1 MRIKFLI
8 LFIISLFFLLSC
20 DLNTKFDNPYDKN
33 SEAYIPDNDSDSD
46 ETDDDSDK
54 TDTEPGNDEDEKTN
68 TDDSSDSGIT
78 DNDSTDTAPD
88 QGDSAHNDDTDTGSD
103 DSDTDTKPDEDTDT
117 TPDNESDE
125 DEIQDE
131 DEIDDSESSHSSVA
145 LGNICTGQTRC
156 YNNTE
161 EITCPTS
168 SSADFF
174 GQDAQYTSRCTAQSF
189 TLGSGSQAGTVIDNK
204 TGLIWEQSPSENT
217 YTWEDAPNH
226 CTELNN
232 SNYGG
237 KSNWRVPNPLELLTI
252 VDGNKYGPATNS
264 NFTNI
269 PIGRDDF
276 LWTSKDYGASLARA
290 FRSYYGVYLYGESK
304 TKTYKVLCVSGNELV
319 AATSSDFTTQ
329 NINDEVVV
337 KDATT
342 GLMWQEGYATG
353 KKTWQQALKHC
364 EDLTYAGYSDW
375 RLPNKNEL
383 ASLLDPGKYGAPY
396 SNFPDM
402 PSNYFWSSSTA
413 SSDIDLAWRMDVI
426 YGYVWYSDKS
436 NTESVRC
443 VRNADGSTQITAE
456 EECAAANGTWN
467 SSQNKC
473 TKTVPCS
480 DKPANTVWNGES
492 SYTQEYVSGEWTSS
506 VNTVY
511 SEDAGE
517 CHFKCV
523 TNFFWNGS
531 ACVNPCES
539 DPCNGLS
546 NSTEICSAISATNYS
561 CGCENGYFWNGS
573 ACVNPCESAPC
584 NGLSNST
591 GNCTAHSWQNYS
603 CKCVSGYYWR
613 GAEKGCI
620 DKPLT
625 LGNICTGLNKCYNE
639 SSEITC
645 QSSSSDDF
653 YGQDAHNSNK
663 CVAQSFTLGT
673 GAQAGTVI
681 DNNTGLIWEQSPSSG
696 TYTWANRAT
705 HCNELN
711 SSNYAG
717 INNWRVPNPSELL
730 TIVDNSRYKPAINSN
745 FTNIP
750 DDGYLWTSTEYFGN
764 TQYAYEFQTSHGK
777 ASYYTEKTRS
787 FKVLCVHG
795 DIMSKG
801 IFTTTSESGKEVV
814 KDSTTGLMWQK
825 ESVSKSWREALK
837 YCDDSN
843 YANYSDWRLPNK
855 NELASL
861 LNYDKQSEPLSDFP
875 DIQNNSFWSSSTLSG
890 APAHAVTLNFPNGDV
905 GNFIKDPIYSLYVI
919 CVRNAN

>member
-54 TDTEPGNDEDEKTN
+54 TDTEPGNDEDEKTD

-88 QGDSAHNDDTDTGSD
+88 QGDSVHDDNTDTGSD
-103 DSDTDTKPDEDTDT
+103 DSDTDTKPVEDTDT
-117 TPDNESDE
+117 ETDNESDE
-125 DEIQDE
+125 DEM
-131 DEIDDSESSHSSVA
+131 DDSD
-145 LGNICTGQTRC
+145 NISGQTTLPEC
-156 YNNTE
+156 SAST
-161 EITCPTS
+161 TS
-168 SSADFF
+168 FPCQDSSTGYIWSEKA
-174 GQDAQYTSRCTAQSF
+174 
-189 TLGSGSQAGTVIDNK
+189 SGTMAWQAAKDHCS
-204 TGLIWEQSPSENT
+204 GLNS
-217 YTWEDAPNH
+217 
-226 CTELNN
+226 

-237 KSNWRVPNPLELLTI
+237 YSSGWHLPNISELRTLI
-252 VDGNKYGPATNS
+252 QNCSATQTGS
-264 NFTNI
+264 SCGVT
-269 PIGRDDF
+269 DSC
-276 LWTSKDYGASLARA
+276 L
-290 FRSYYGVYLYGESK
+290 SY
-304 TKTYKVLCVSGNELV
+304 TDCRNDACSGC
-319 AATSSDFTTQ
+319 SSDS
-329 NINDEVVV
+329 
-337 KDATT
+337 
-342 GLMWQEGYATG
+342 TG
-353 KKTWQQALKHC
+353 K
-364 EDLTYAGYSDW
+364 YSKFGDTDV
-375 RLPNKNEL
+375 L
-383 ASLLDPGKYGAPY
+383 
-396 SNFPDM
+396 
-402 PSNYFWSSSTA
+402 WSSSIL
-413 SSDIDLAWRMDVI
+413 SNE
-426 YGYVWYSDKS
+426 YGYAWDVHFDSGSVRS
-436 NTESVRC
+436 NDNFVLNYNVRC

-523 TNFFWNGS
+523 TDFFWNGS
-531 ACVNPCES
+531 TCVNPCES

-681 DNNTGLIWEQSPSSG
+681 DNNTGLIWEQSPSSS

-777 ASYYTEKTRS
+777 TSYYTEKTRS

-905 GNFIKDPIYSLYVI
+905 GNFIKDPIYSLYVL
-919 CVRNAN
+919 CVRNAD